1 MIGPQVQISSW
12 YRSYTPLSL
21 RGECLGFIVGRCGHD
36 DLITVDVGGSGG
48 GSCKLR
54 LFFGL
59 LLYLSDLLPL
69 LRGCWDLHTQN
80 DVSDLRLGQGS
91 YIHAREETDTL
102 LLDRRRVRLVFKAKG
117 NLNVIV
123 WRFKLKAINLLVLF
137 AIIGQDEIFQCN
149 LYNRKEK
156 EKKFTRRRN
165 YYRTRDWKRT
175 QRKTVNWSTT
185 VIHEKRKGDD
195 NHVAQIILA
204 EF

>member
-91 YIHAREETDTL
+91 YIHAREETETL

-117 NLNVIV
+117 TLNVSCVKIQV
-123 WRFKLKAINLLVLF
+123 ESSQLTCSFCHNRPGWDLSAQPIQQKRQGKKTIHKAKKQLPNKKLKMDTEKSSELV
-137 AIIGQDEIFQCN
+137 N
-149 LYNRKEK
+149 YSNTWEK
-156 EKKFTRRRN
+156 QRRWLTR
-165 YYRTRDWKRT
+165 
-175 QRKTVNWSTT
+175 
-185 VIHEKRKGDD
+185 
-195 NHVAQIILA
+195 
-204 EF
+204 F